1 MFKLE
6 IKTGG
11 SAFCDPFTGEED
23 GVAEAAEIRR
33 ILERVSCELENGAT
47 SGSVMDVNGNKVG
60 NWNR

>member
-6 IKTGG
+6 IRTGG

-23 GVAEAAEIRR
+23 EVAEAAEIRR
-33 ILERVSCELENGAT
+33 ILEKVSCELENGAP

-60 NWNR
+60 EWSR

>member
-11 SAFCDPFTGEED
+11 SAFCDPSTGEED
-23 GVAEAAEIRR
+23 EVAEAAEIRR
-33 ILERVSCELENGAT
+33 ILETVSCELETGAT

-60 NWNR
+60 NWSR

>member
-11 SAFCDPFTGEED
+11 SAFCDPFTGRRRW
-23 GVAEAAEIRR
+23 VAEAAEIRR

-60 NWNR
+60 NWSR